1 MAWFSRKK
9 KKEAAAAASP
19 AKKEIPE
26 GVWIKCEGC
35 SSALFERELATNQKV
50 CPKCHY
56 HFRLTS
62 WERISLLVDV
72 GSFEELDAGMLP
84 ADPLS
89 FVDSKPYLTRVKDS
103 QQKTGLSEVVLCGR
117 AGLNGHPVLLSIMDF
132 GFIGGSM
139 GSVMGEKFTRAA
151 MVALEERKPLISIAS
166 SGGARMQE
174 GIMSLMQMAK
184 TAAVLGRLHEAG
196 LLYISVLTNPTT
208 AGVMASFASLGD
220 LILAEPGALI
230 GFAGPRVIEQTIRQK
245 LPKGFQTA
253 EFVKQHGFIDRIVS
267 RKQLKPALVK
277 FIELLTA

>member
-1 MAWFSRKK
+1 MAWFK
-9 KKEAAAAASP
+9 KKENTIPVAGT

-35 SSALFERELATNQKV
+35 SAALFSRELDANQKV

-56 HFRLTS
+56 HFRLTA
-62 WERISLLVDV
+62 WERIALLADV
-72 GSFEELDAGMLP
+72 GSFEELDANLVP
-84 ADPLS
+84 ADALQ
-89 FVDSKPYLTRVKDS
+89 FTDSKPYPDRIRDS
-103 QQKTGLSEVVLCGR
+103 QRKTGLKEVVLTGR
-117 AGLNGHPVLLSIMDF
+117 ARMEERPVVLSVMDF

-151 MVALEERKPLISIAS
+151 VVALEERVPFISVTS

-174 GIMSLMQMAK
+174 GILSLMQMAK
-184 TAAVLGRLHEAG
+184 TSAAVARLHERG
-196 LLYISVLTNPTT
+196 VLYLSVLTNPTT

-220 LILAEPGALI
+220 LIISEPGSLV

-253 EFVKQHGFIDRIVS
+253 EFVMAHGFIDRIVP
-267 RKQLKPALVK
+267 RKQLKSSLVQ
-277 FIELLTA
+277 IIGLLSA

>member
-1 MAWFSRKK
+1 MAWFKK
-9 KKEAAAAASP
+9 KVAP
-19 AKKEIPE
+19 IGGTGGKKEIPE

-35 SSALFERELATNQKV
+35 ATALFSRTLDANQKV

-62 WERISLLVDV
+62 WERIALLADA
-72 GSFEELDAGMLP
+72 GSFEEMDANLVP
-84 ADPLS
+84 ADALS
-89 FVDSKPYLTRVKDS
+89 FVDNKPYPQRIQES
-103 QQKTGLSEVVLCGR
+103 QQKTGLNEVVLGGR
-117 AGLNGHPVLLSIMDF
+117 ARLEDRPAVLSIMDF

-151 MVALEERKPLISIAS
+151 TVALEERKPLISIAS

-184 TAAVLGRLHEAG
+184 TAAAVARLHEAG

-208 AGVMASFASLGD
+208 AGVLASFASLGD
-220 LILAEPGALI
+220 LILAEPGALV

-253 EFVKQHGFIDRIVS
+253 EFVKQHGFIDCVVS
-267 RKQLKPALVK
+267 RKQLKSTLVK
-277 FIELLTA
+277 VIDLLTA